1 MGSYTKKNITSGD
14 LDNQSTHQLE
24 DAQDSRESQ
33 DEDPDMNETLLP
45 EQQGDPDSTIEDMY
59 NQFYIEEDDCWFY
72 EIVDRYFNNVVILLK
87 GGYVGDTLGKDN
99 IIEVPFIILK
109 KDLPIELVRYVN
121 NCVVEASRQKVL
133 YNSWSTKVL
142 KGQTRAVKNLYRM
155 K

>member
-1 MGSYTKKNITSGD
+1 
-14 LDNQSTHQLE
+14 
-24 DAQDSRESQ
+24 
-33 DEDPDMNETLLP
+33 
-45 EQQGDPDSTIEDMY
+45 MY